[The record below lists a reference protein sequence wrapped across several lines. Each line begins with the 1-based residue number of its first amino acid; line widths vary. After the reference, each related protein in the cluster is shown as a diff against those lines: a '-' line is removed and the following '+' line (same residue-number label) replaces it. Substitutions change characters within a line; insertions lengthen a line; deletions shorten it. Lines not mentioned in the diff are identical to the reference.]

1 MGKSSLH
8 PDFNLQPRCLNHR
21 TSREIFARATHKNHA
36 ANKALLTM
44 PIHAIHST
52 VDEKL

>member
-21 TSREIFARATHKNHA
+21 TSREILARATHKNHA
-36 ANKALLTM
+36 ANKVLMMT
-44 PIHAIHST
+44 IHTIHRT
-52 VDEKL
+52 VDERL